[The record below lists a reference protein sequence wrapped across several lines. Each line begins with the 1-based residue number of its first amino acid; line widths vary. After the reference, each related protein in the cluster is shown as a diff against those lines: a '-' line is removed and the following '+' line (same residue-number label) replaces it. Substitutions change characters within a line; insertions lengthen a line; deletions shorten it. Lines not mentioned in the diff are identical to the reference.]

1 MAPRETIRARARSF
15 FGPKATQPARPGIE
29 QAVVKRLALPLL
41 TLAVGCGHLT
51 EPLRHDPV
59 DAQFVFPRDGARSA
73 DVRLITHGD
82 LAARGGSCSL
92 VQARAR
98 YDAKRANATT
108 EYSLDENGQ
117 GIVKVEI
124 ASKIPRGADMD
135 LEVCLSTEL
144 PMSVNATS
152 TTGDIEL
159 DLSGV
164 QLRGLTTTVGIGE
177 LEVDFGDATVAQA
190 SVEIQ
195 AGTGDVTI
203 DAKRSA
209 WTGTNELEIQGG
221 TGDVTVYLPRGVGI
235 RVEVESGIG
244 GIDVRGLD
252 RDGDGDGD
260 GDGYANSLASS
271 SDDVLEVEI
280 EVGTG
285 DVTVIAG

>member
-1 MAPRETIRARARSF
+1 M
-15 FGPKATQPARPGIE
+15 
-29 QAVVKRLALPLL
+29 KRLVLPLL
-41 TLAVGCGHLT
+41 TLAVGCGHLA
-51 EPLRHDPV
+51 EPLRQDPV

-73 DVRLITHGD
+73 EVQLVTHGD
-82 LAARGGSCSL
+82 MAVRGGSCSL

-108 EYSLDENGQ
+108 EYALDENGQ
-117 GIVKVEI
+117 GTVQVEI
-124 ASKIPRGADMD
+124 TGKPPRGTNTD

-144 PMSVNATS
+144 PMTVDATS

-164 QLRGLTTTVGIGE
+164 QVRGLTTTVGIGE
-177 LEVDFGDATVAQA
+177 LAVDFGDASVAQA
-190 SVEIQ
+190 SISIQ
-195 AGTGDVTI
+195 AGTGDVDV

-209 WTGTNELEIQGG
+209 WTGTNELEIEAG
-221 TGDVTVYLPRGVGI
+221 TGDVTVYLPRGVGL

-244 GIDVRGLD
+244 DIDVRGLD
-252 RDGDGDGD
+252 RDGDE
-260 GDGYANSLASS
+260 YANSLASS
-271 SDDVLEVEI
+271 SDDVLELEI